1 MCTLNVTAGEEEHQR
16 LISHTEQEAD
26 LRQPANNTTSSYG
39 AVNTETHRVTQ
50 SDHTAAQS

>member
-39 AVNTETHRVTQ
+39 AVNTETHRVTHSDASQ
-50 SDHTAAQS
+50 S

>member
-1 MCTLNVTAGEEEHQR
+1 MYTLNVTAGEEEHQR

-26 LRQPANNTTSSYG
+26 LRQPANNTLSYG
-39 AVNTETHRVTQ
+39 AVNTETHRVTH